1 MAGAG
6 KSRAKTEPGHV
17 HAPGHQLEVRHVSG
31 RERRICMPPTKK
43 STLPPALRLINNDD
57 QAPDCLLSE
66 LTTGVERQS
75 QLLRRPGDHLELFT
89 FSENVN
95 LAPIRAAARQ
105 RGLWSETALV
115 LVIERALVI
124 RELHNAEL
132 PDLVSRLDHLAE
144 AASPGMELWS
154 PHASYLRHLVGLAQ
168 STRDERPLGSP
179 RVALPLRLVDQLND
193 GELPVGEEAE
203 EELEL
208 AIAWEIAAL
217 VAGKTIAEW
226 SYSEA
231 LTKPRS

>member
-6 KSRAKTEPGHV
+6 KSRAKQSPGTYTR
-17 HAPGHQLEVRHVSG
+17 PGISLKSATFLG
-31 RERRICMPPTKK
+31 RERRICMPPTEKI
-43 STLPPALRLINNDD
+43 TLPPTLRLINNDD
-57 QAPDCLLSE
+57 QEPDCLLSE

-89 FSENVN
+89 FPENVN

-105 RGLWSETALV
+105 RGLWGETALV

-132 PDLVSRLDHLAE
+132 PDLVSKLDHLAE
-144 AASPGMELWS
+144 AASPGTELWS

-179 RVALPLRLVDQLND
+179 RVALPLRLVDRLND
-193 GELPVGEEAE
+193 GELSVGEEAE
-203 EELEL
+203 KELEL

-217 VAGKTIAEW
+217 VAGKTITEW